1 MGTTILA
8 HGAGHLF
15 TYFPLLF
22 VGAAV
27 FFIVTALR
35 DGSGKKDSTQ
45 VLPTSPLSRQ
55 VFVATRRR
63 RLSSDRSAGPSVERG
78 FRRPVDRPFHVMDG
92 DADDATRPRIPR
104 TFTPP
109 PAARKKA

>member
-22 VGAAV
+22 LGAAV
-27 FFIVTALR
+27 FVIVTALR
-35 DGSGKKDSTQ
+35 DGSGKKDSTRP
-45 VLPTSPLSRQ
+45 LPNSPLSRQ

-63 RLSSDRSAGPSVERG
+63 RLSSDRSATPSPDRG
-78 FRRPVDRPFHVMDG
+78 FRRPGTRPLQLMDG
-92 DADDATRPRIPR
+92 EAEDTSQSRIPR

-109 PAARKKA
+109 PATRKRA